1 MRIQIVATKFILI
14 FTSLLCCV
22 RMQVYS
28 QIDQLPT
35 TFLINPA
42 VLSANKLKINEADKE
57 LGHILSKVVLLAEEA
72 MDNGPYSVT
81 YKEKTPPSG
90 DKRDYMSV
98 GPYWWPDSTKSNGL
112 PYIRRDGIVN
122 PERYKIQDAEFFK
135 SVCNDVF
142 LLSLSEYFTGNKKYA
157 DKAVDILHTWF
168 LDEKTRMNPH
178 LNYGQSI
185 PGRTEG
191 RGIGLIDTRSLVYLI
206 DGIQILK
213 TTGHLPKDTYEGIQI
228 WFKKFLNWMITS
240 PIGLDEADE
249 HNNHGTYYDVQTVA
263 MALFTDQKELAAN
276 ILRSQ
281 TQKRIENQFAEDGSQ
296 PHELARTLSWNYS
309 VMNLM
314 GFFELAL
321 LAENV
326 NIDLWNYMTPNGKS
340 IKKGFLW
347 LLPYAEGLPWQHTQ
361 IKPID
366 LSSIKKLSQIASLK
380 YPDIKIKQVETNS
393 ERDYLFELV
402 YLN

>member
-1 MRIQIVATKFILI
+1 MKVKSTFFWGAIL
-14 FTSLLCCV
+14 LLMC
-22 RMQVYS
+22 
-28 QIDQLPT
+28 IDTYAQEGVLPS
-35 TFLINPA
+35 TFLLDNVFIA
-42 VLSANKLKINEADKE
+42 ANKEKIKEGDKE
-57 LGHILSKVVLLAEEA
+57 LQLLLSFVLSSADEA
-72 MDNGPYSVT
+72 MNHESFSVT
-81 YKEKTPPSG
+81 YKTKTPPSG

-98 GPYWWPDSTKSNGL
+98 APYWWPDSTKSNGL

-122 PERYKIQDAEFFK
+122 PERYEIQDAEFFK
-135 SVCNDVF
+135 SVCNDLF

-276 ILRSQ
+276 ILRNQ

-347 LLPYAEGLPWQHTQ
+347 LLPYAEGLSWQHTQ

>member
-1 MRIQIVATKFILI
+1 MKVKSTFFWGAIL
-14 FTSLLCCV
+14 LLMC
-22 RMQVYS
+22 
-28 QIDQLPT
+28 IDTYAQEEVLPS
-35 TFLINPA
+35 TFLLDNVFIA
-42 VLSANKLKINEADKE
+42 ANKEKIKEGDKE
-57 LGHILSKVVLLAEEA
+57 LQLLLSFVLSSTDEA
-72 MDNGPYSVT
+72 MNHESFSVT
-81 YKEKTPPSG
+81 YKTKTPPSG

-122 PERYKIQDAEFFK
+122 PERYEIQDAEFFK
-135 SVCNDVF
+135 SVCNDLF

-347 LLPYAEGLPWQHTQ
+347 LLPYAEGLSWQHTQ

-366 LSSIKKLSQIASLK
+366 LSSIKKISLIASLK

-402 YLN
+402 FKN

>member
-1 MRIQIVATKFILI
+1 
-14 FTSLLCCV
+14 
-22 RMQVYS
+22 
-28 QIDQLPT
+28 
-35 TFLINPA
+35 
-42 VLSANKLKINEADKE
+42 
-57 LGHILSKVVLLAEEA
+57 
-72 MDNGPYSVT
+72 
-81 YKEKTPPSG
+81 
-90 DKRDYMSV
+90 
-98 GPYWWPDSTKSNGL
+98 
-112 PYIRRDGIVN
+112 
-122 PERYKIQDAEFFK
+122 
-135 SVCNDVF
+135 
-142 LLSLSEYFTGNKKYA
+142 
-157 DKAVDILHTWF
+157 
-168 LDEKTRMNPH
+168 
-178 LNYGQSI
+178 
-185 PGRTEG
+185 
-191 RGIGLIDTRSLVYLI
+191 
-206 DGIQILK
+206 
-213 TTGHLPKDTYEGIQI
+213 
-228 WFKKFLNWMITS
+228 MITS